1 MTLRDMACHVMSG
14 HDMSPPGS
22 CPSSWPPAP
31 PSSCSPGRWCWPP
44 GSSRSAASCNNNN
57 INYKT
62 LTIKYFLYDIL
73 ASGYNDNVCVTYTY
87 TFLSLQFCNFL
98 LTFIV
103 FQQQQSISVKYQK
116 MIFPNFLVYENIDSL
131 ITTCTGY
138 GILILGTLSRV
149 ASAVGMGGQTV

>member
-1 MTLRDMACHVMSG
+1 MTCHAMACHG
-14 HDMSPPGS
+14 MSPPGS

-57 INYKT
+57 IHYKT

-73 ASGYNDNVCVTYTY
+73 ASGYNDNVLVTYTY

-116 MIFPNFLVYENIDSL
+116 MIFPNFLVYENIDSDHNL
-131 ITTCTGY
+131 Y
-138 GILILGTLSRV
+138 GIWDIIIGNPIQSSQR
-149 ASAVGMGGQTV
+149 SWHGWPNCISEG